1 MKRVILTL
9 LIISLMTAVLGACG
23 SPKSGDGSGNAPS
36 AEMIY
41 KHSPA
46 PSDGSAV
53 TPEILNGRRGFTAVG
68 SETKMPEVR

>member
-46 PSDGSAV
+46 PSGDGAV

>member
-1 MKRVILTL
+1 MNYEESNINLVDYIADDGGARRV
-9 LIISLMTAVLGACG
+9 
-23 SPKSGDGSGNAPS
+23 SGNVPS

-46 PSDGSAV
+46 PSGDGAV
-53 TPEILNGRRGFTAVG
+53 TPEVLNGRRGFTAVG

>member
-9 LIISLMTAVLGACG
+9 LIISLMTAALGACG
-23 SPKSGDGSGNAPS
+23 SPKSGSGNVPS

-46 PSDGSAV
+46 PSGDGAV
-53 TPEILNGRRGFTAVG
+53 TPEVLNGRRGFTAVG